1 MAARKLR
8 QASSV
13 NGVSGEDEAGRE
25 DGALGKLKEAQQKAS
40 QQKAS
45 GGVEQHIDQVEAEWT
60 QAKHRVAEPVQERKG
75 DQVRGSESEKRLTL
89 EVVNIL

>member
-1 MAARKLR
+1 M
-8 QASSV
+8 

-45 GGVEQHIDQVEAEWT
+45 GGVEQHVDQVEAEWT
-60 QAKHRVAEPVQERKG
+60 QAKHRVAEPVQGRRG
-75 DQVRGSESEKRLTL
+75 NQVRGSRGEERLPL
-89 EVVNIL
+89 QAVNI